1 MERRGDWSIN
11 SDHTTNSQSADV
23 PEAQKVITKLET
35 QVEEQKRLRLQEAK
49 QVEAKAALIKEWV
62 ANKLRGL
69 EEQNQQLREQNDR
82 CNQQIELLRN
92 HLEQLRHMKPGVRTS
107 LSLDVEKEEIQP
119 LNNICNRWVLYYFKQ
134 LPKKR
139 LFNFVIVW
147 ESQFWAPRVLLF
159 PRGTPGMYFIF
170 GHESITK
177 LHV

>member
-11 SDHTTNSQSADV
+11 SDSTNSQSTDV
-23 PEAQKVITKLET
+23 PETQRVITKLET

-107 LSLDVEKEEIQP
+107 LSLEVEKDTLIP
-119 LNNICNRWVLYYFKQ
+119 LNISNRYVPEYQLLYVLY
-134 LPKKR
+134 
-139 LFNFVIVW
+139 
-147 ESQFWAPRVLLF
+147 
-159 PRGTPGMYFIF
+159 
-170 GHESITK
+170 
-177 LHV
+177 